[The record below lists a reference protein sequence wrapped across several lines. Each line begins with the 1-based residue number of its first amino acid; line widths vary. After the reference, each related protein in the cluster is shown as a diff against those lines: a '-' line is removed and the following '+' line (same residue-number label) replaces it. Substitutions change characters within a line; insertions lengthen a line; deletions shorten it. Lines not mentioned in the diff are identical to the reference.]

1 MEAIYQ
7 NLKSILKDSL
17 VLRPFPQTNSSEEIW
32 TNYRRDM
39 LDHAGIAIFMFG
51 NKIEDDELVISDGML
66 EEFEL
71 AKEKGLLIIPIGQTG
86 FVAKDIQIEIEKDLE
101 QYYSTNKKLIELQ
114 KELWKESVD
123 SDKIIEVIIKI
134 LRTAI

>member
-1 MEAIYQ
+1 
-7 NLKSILKDSL
+7 
-17 VLRPFPQTNSSEEIW
+17 
-32 TNYRRDM
+32 M